1 MIFTF
6 FGLFNQKKKKKKKR
20 EKWIE
25 IEVEPDFFVSSVEGH
40 SSASTVRQQRSSSA
54 AEM

>member
-6 FGLFNQKKKKKKKR
+6 FGLSNNNQKKKR

-25 IEVEPDFFVSSVEGH
+25 IEVERDFFVSSVEGH
-40 SSASTVRQQRSSSA
+40 SSASTVYGSSA